1 MKSKTQQGYESPF
14 GLIKKQKR
22 DTPKVLK
29 VGRKVEVADK
39 PTTVFDPHHSGYN
52 SLETLTNC
60 PVCLVEMTRVNIT
73 TKDGRVVPVNYC
85 LRHRTCLPL
94 PLEQ

>member
-1 MKSKTQQGYESPF
+1 MKSTSRGSESPF
-14 GLIKKQKR
+14 SIIKRQKL

-29 VGRKVEVADK
+29 VGRKIEVADK
-39 PTTVFDPHHSGYN
+39 TTTVFDPHHSGYN
-52 SLETLTNC
+52 SLETLNNC
-60 PVCLVEMTRVNIT
+60 PVCLVVMTQATVT
-73 TKDGRVVPVNYC
+73 TVDGRKIPINYC